1 MKKSKNTPT
10 TFINVPGNFE
20 DKYAAKN
27 PISRKLVTGFLSV
40 LKQHLSTVIYPKK
53 ILEAGAGE
61 GKLTKI
67 LAELYPTAEVIA
79 SDLEESVNNKARVLL
94 AKYKNAKV
102 QQEDVEKLSFA
113 DGTFDL
119 VLCCEVLEHVPHPEK
134 ALSELRRVLRPG
146 GVLIASVPREPIWRA
161 LNMARL
167 KYLPKFGNT
176 PGHVN
181 HWKRSAF
188 KRFIRKGHMTIVSD
202 DSPFP
207 WTMVRAVKT
216 S

>member
-1 MKKSKNTPT
+1 MKKSNKKIPFT
-10 TFINVPGNFE
+10 NVPGNFE
-20 DKYAAKN
+20 DKYSAKN
-27 PISRKLVTGFLSV
+27 PISKKLMKGFLTT
-40 LKQHLSTVIYPKK
+40 LKQHLSTVIYPKM

-61 GKLTKI
+61 GQLTKI
-67 LAELYPTAEVIA
+67 LADMYPTAEVIA

-94 AKYKNAKV
+94 AKYKNARV
-102 QQEDVEKLSFA
+102 QQEDVEKLSFK

-146 GVLIASVPREPIWRA
+146 GILITSVPREPIWRV
-161 LNMARL
+161 LNVARL

-188 KRFIRKGHMTIVSD
+188 KRFLRKGHMTILSD